1 MYYLGLMSGTSMDAV
16 DTALVEFS
24 ESGLQVAAY
33 EQHDIPDAVQQQVR
47 EFQSS
52 ASVSLTT
59 ELDVILGEL
68 YAEVINGFLE
78 SLDISP
84 SNIAAIG
91 CHGQT
96 VLHLPTDR
104 HPRTLQIGDANII
117 AHRTTIT
124 TVADF
129 RRMDIAAG
137 GEGAPLAPAFH
148 AWYFGTEE
156 QKCILNIG
164 GMSNL
169 SVLGQGTTLGFDCGP
184 GNALLDDWTRLNRGE
199 PFDRDGSW
207 ALSGTPSM
215 ALLNAMLSY
224 EYFEKAP
231 PKSTG
236 KDEFNL
242 DWLKMMCSRTDE
254 GLAPEDVQAT
264 LMRLSSGTIAA
275 AIKRHAGSCNEVIVC
290 GGGYHNQA
298 LMQQLREALP
308 NIPVLGSDVYGID
321 PDAMEAVAFAWLAR
335 QRMELQ
341 AGNLPAVTGASE
353 PVVLG
358 AVYQARPGGL

>member
-16 DTALVEFS
+16 DTALVDFS
-24 ESGLQVAAY
+24 ETGLQLIAY
-33 EQHDIPDAVQQQVR
+33 EQHDIPATLQQQIR

-68 YAEVINGFLE
+68 YADVINGFLA

-84 SNIAAIG
+84 SSVAAIG

-96 VLHLPTDR
+96 VLHLPADN

-148 AWYFGTEE
+148 AWYFGTAD

-164 GMSNL
+164 GMANL

-184 GNALLDDWTRLNRGE
+184 GNALLDDWIRSNQGE
-199 PFDRDGSW
+199 SFDRDGEW
-207 ALSGTPSM
+207 ALSGKTSM

-224 EYFEKAP
+224 DYFDKPP

-242 DWLKMMCSRTDE
+242 DWLKMMCNRAGES
-254 GLAPEDVQAT
+254 LSPEDVQAT
-264 LMRLSSGTIAA
+264 LMRLSSATIADA
-275 AIKRHAGSCNEVIVC
+275 VNKHAGACKEVIVC
-290 GGGYHNQA
+290 GGGYHNLA
-298 LMQQLREALP
+298 LMGQLQEALP
-308 NIPVLGSDVYGID
+308 NIPVLGSDKHGID

-335 QRMELQ
+335 QRMERR

-353 PVVLG
+353 AVILG
-358 AVYQARPGGL
+358 AVYQARPTHE